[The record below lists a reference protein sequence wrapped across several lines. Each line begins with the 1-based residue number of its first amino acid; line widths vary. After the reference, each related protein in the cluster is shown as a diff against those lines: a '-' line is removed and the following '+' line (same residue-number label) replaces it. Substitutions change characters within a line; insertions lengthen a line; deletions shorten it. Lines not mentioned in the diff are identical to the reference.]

1 MINVTDYIDIAEKV
15 RVTFIDGAYTDGHIE
30 SIDDEEESEIG
41 EPGISFWTDD
51 GVYLEIGQSEIDK
64 IEILR

>member
-1 MINVTDYIDIAEKV
+1 MATPAHL
-15 RVTFIDGAYTDGHIE
+15 TACC
-30 SIDDEEESEIG
+30 DDTEGFEAVPIFRCKIYKKYSEIG

-51 GVYLEIGQSEIDK
+51 GVYLEIGQSEIDT

>member
-1 MINVTDYIDIAEKV
+1 MINITDYIDVDERV
-15 RVTFIDGAYTDGHIE
+15 RVTFIDGVYTDGHIE

-51 GVYLEIGQSEIDK
+51 GMYLEIGQSEIDK
-64 IEILR
+64 IEMLS